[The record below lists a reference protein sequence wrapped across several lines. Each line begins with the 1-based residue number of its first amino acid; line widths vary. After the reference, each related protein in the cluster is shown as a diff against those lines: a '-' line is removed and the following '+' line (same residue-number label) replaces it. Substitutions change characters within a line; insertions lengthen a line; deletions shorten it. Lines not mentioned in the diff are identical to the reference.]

1 MTSRFLARRTDVIDA
16 RCQRPLTQG
25 EGAHET
31 CRSSGTDCR
40 PIIAANCHAASIGNA
55 LEWFDLLIYGYF
67 AVTISRL
74 FFPSD
79 DQTVSLLLALGTFG
93 VSYLVRPLGAIV
105 LGAYADRA
113 GRKASLMVSIVLMM
127 IGTTLMVVVPTYA
140 SIGVLAPLFVLFA
153 RLLQGFSVGGEFGSS
168 TSFLVEH
175 GPDRKGFFAS
185 FQWAGQGF
193 AAVLAS
199 LFGVGLTTALTADQL
214 NAWGWRLP
222 YIFGL
227 LIGPIGLYIRRRVD
241 ETPEFLAAE
250 ATSTPVRDVLRDQW
264 DRVLLAIGLAV
275 VSNSSNYLILYMPTY
290 AVKQLSLPQSSGFA
304 ATLLGGII
312 LTVGSPLIGH
322 SSDSL
327 GRTRIMQV
335 AAGLFVISAY
345 PAFVLLTGYASLLV
359 LIGIVCWLSL
369 LKTIYSGVMPS
380 LMAEIFPTRTRVTGM
395 ALSYNISVPIFGGF
409 APFISTWLIEL
420 TGNSLAPSFYL
431 MLTAL
436 VSLGALVLVRNRLC
450 LV

>member
-1 MTSRFLARRTDVIDA
+1 MKLAAAVEPIA
-16 RCQRPLTQG
+16 G
-25 EGAHET
+25 
-31 CRSSGTDCR
+31 RSSLRIVT
-40 PIIAANCHAASIGNA
+40 AASIGNA

-93 VSYLVRPLGAIV
+93 ASYLVRPFGAIV

-264 DRVLLAIGLAV
+264 GRVLLAIGLAV

-304 ATLLGGII
+304 ATLFGGII

>member
-1 MTSRFLARRTDVIDA
+1 MKLAATLEPV
-16 RCQRPLTQG
+16 G
-25 EGAHET
+25 G
-31 CRSSGTDCR
+31 RSTLR
-40 PIIAANCHAASIGNA
+40 IVTAASIGNA

-74 FFPSD
+74 FFPTE

-93 VSYLVRPLGAIV
+93 ASYLVRPLGAIV

-113 GRKASLMVSIVLMM
+113 GRKASLMISILLMM
-127 IGTTLMVVVPTYA
+127 LGTLVMVVIPTYA
-140 SIGVLAPLFVLFA
+140 SIGVLAPIAVLVA
-153 RLLQGFSVGGEFGSS
+153 RLMQGFSVGGEFGSS

-214 NAWGWRLP
+214 NAWGWRIP

-227 LIGPIGLYIRRRVD
+227 LIGPIGFYIRRHVD
-241 ETPEFLAAE
+241 ETPEFLAIE
-250 ATSTPVRDVLRDQW
+250 ATASPVRDVLWHQW
-264 DRVLLAIGLAV
+264 GRVLLAIGIAV

-290 AVKQLSLPQSSGFA
+290 AVRQLSLPQSSGFI
-304 ATLLGGII
+304 ATLLGGLI
-312 LTVGSPLIGH
+312 LTVGSPLVGH
-322 SSDSL
+322 SSDSM

-345 PAFVLLTGYASLLV
+345 PAFVLLTGHASLAVLV
-359 LIGIVCWLSL
+359 GIVCWLSL

-380 LMAEIFPTRTRVTGM
+380 LMAEIFPTRTRGTGM

-420 TGNSLAPSFYL
+420 TGNNLAPSFYL
-431 MLTAL
+431 MLTGL
-436 VSLGALVLVRNRLC
+436 MSLSALVLVRGRLR
-450 LV
+450 LI

>member
-1 MTSRFLARRTDVIDA
+1 MKLAAAVEPIA
-16 RCQRPLTQG
+16 G
-25 EGAHET
+25 
-31 CRSSGTDCR
+31 RSSPR
-40 PIIAANCHAASIGNA
+40 IIAAASIGNA
-55 LEWFDLLIYGYF
+55 FEWFDLLIYGYF

-79 DQTVSLLLALGTFG
+79 DQTASLLLALGTFG

-113 GRKASLMVSIVLMM
+113 GRKASLMASIVLMM

-140 SIGVLAPLFVLFA
+140 SIGALAPLFVLFA

-199 LFGVGLTTALTADQL
+199 LFGVGLTTALSVDQL
-214 NAWGWRLP
+214 NAWGWRIP

-227 LIGPIGLYIRRRVD
+227 LIGPIGLYIRRHVD

-264 DRVLLAIGLAV
+264 GRVLLAIGLAV

-304 ATLLGGII
+304 ATLLGGMI

-322 SSDSL
+322 SSDSV

-369 LKTIYSGVMPS
+369 LKTLYSGVMPS

-436 VSLGALVLVRNRLC
+436 VSLSALVLVRNRLC
-450 LV
+450 LA

>member
-1 MTSRFLARRTDVIDA
+1 MKLALALEPI
-16 RCQRPLTQG
+16 G
-25 EGAHET
+25 G
-31 CRSSGTDCR
+31 RSSLR
-40 PIIAANCHAASIGNA
+40 IITAASIGNA

-105 LGAYADRA
+105 LGAYADRV
-113 GRKASLMVSIVLMM
+113 GRKASLMVSILLMM
-127 IGTTLMVVVPTYA
+127 IGTVLMVIVPTYA
-140 SIGVLAPLFVLFA
+140 SIGVLAPVVVLVA

-175 GPDRKGFFAS
+175 RPDRKGFFAG

-199 LFGVGLTTALTADQL
+199 LFGVVLTTALTADQL
-214 NAWGWRLP
+214 NAWGWRIP
-222 YIFGL
+222 YVFGL
-227 LIGPIGLYIRRRVD
+227 LIGPIGLYIRRHVD

-250 ATSTPVRDVLRDQW
+250 ATSTPVRDVLGHQW
-264 DRVLLAIGLAV
+264 GRVLLAIGIAV

-290 AVKQLSLPQSSGFA
+290 AVKQLGLPQSSGFA

-322 SSDSL
+322 SSDSV

-335 AAGLFVISAY
+335 AAGLFVMSAY
-345 PAFVLLTGYASLLV
+345 PAFVLLTGYASLPM

-369 LKTIYSGVMPS
+369 LKTLYSGVMPS
-380 LMAEIFPTRTRVTGM
+380 LMAEIFPTRTRGTGM
-395 ALSYNISVPIFGGF
+395 ALSYNISVAIFGGF

-420 TGNSLAPSFYL
+420 TGNKLAPSFYL

-436 VSLGALVLVRNRLC
+436 VSLGALVLARSRLR
-450 LV
+450 LL

>member
-1 MTSRFLARRTDVIDA
+1 MKLAVALEPI
-16 RCQRPLTQG
+16 G
-25 EGAHET
+25 G
-31 CRSSGTDCR
+31 RSSLR
-40 PIIAANCHAASIGNA
+40 IITAASIGNA

-105 LGAYADRA
+105 LGAYADRV
-113 GRKASLMVSIVLMM
+113 GRKASLMVSILLMM
-127 IGTTLMVVVPTYA
+127 IGTVLMVIVPTYA
-140 SIGVLAPLFVLFA
+140 SIGVLAPVVVLVA

-175 GPDRKGFFAS
+175 RPDRKGFFAG

-199 LFGVGLTTALTADQL
+199 LFGVVLTTALTADQL
-214 NAWGWRLP
+214 NAWGWRIP
-222 YIFGL
+222 YVFGL
-227 LIGPIGLYIRRRVD
+227 LIGPIGLYIRRHVD

-250 ATSTPVRDVLRDQW
+250 ATSTPVRDVLGHQW
-264 DRVLLAIGLAV
+264 GRVLLAIGIAV

-290 AVKQLSLPQSSGFA
+290 AVKQLGLPQSSGFA

-322 SSDSL
+322 SSDSV

-335 AAGLFVISAY
+335 AAGLFVMSAY
-345 PAFVLLTGYASLLV
+345 PAFVLLTGYASLPM

-369 LKTIYSGVMPS
+369 LKTLYSGVMPS
-380 LMAEIFPTRTRVTGM
+380 LMAEIFPTRTRGTGM
-395 ALSYNISVPIFGGF
+395 ALSYNISVAIFGGF

-420 TGNSLAPSFYL
+420 TGNKLAPSFYL

-436 VSLGALVLVRNRLC
+436 VSLGALVLARSRLR
-450 LV
+450 LL

>member
-1 MTSRFLARRTDVIDA
+1 MKLAATLEPVA
-16 RCQRPLTQG
+16 G
-25 EGAHET
+25 
-31 CRSSGTDCR
+31 RSSLRIVT
-40 PIIAANCHAASIGNA
+40 AASIGNA

-79 DQTVSLLLALGTFG
+79 DQTASLLLALGTFG
-93 VSYLVRPLGAIV
+93 ASYLVRPVGAIV

-113 GRKASLMVSIVLMM
+113 GRKASLMVSILLMM
-127 IGTTLMVVVPTYA
+127 IGTLLMVVMPTYA
-140 SIGVLAPLFVLFA
+140 SIGALAPVAVLLA
-153 RLLQGFSVGGEFGSS
+153 RLMQGFSVGGEFGSS

-185 FQWAGQGF
+185 FQWAGQGL

-214 NAWGWRLP
+214 NVWGWRIP
-222 YIFGL
+222 YVFGL
-227 LIGPIGLYIRRRVD
+227 LIGPIGFYIRRHVD
-241 ETPEFLAAE
+241 ETPEFLAVE
-250 ATSTPVRDVLRDQW
+250 ATATPVREVLGQQW
-264 DRVLLAIGLAV
+264 GRVLLAIGVAV

-290 AVKQLSLPQSSGFA
+290 AVKQLSLPQSSGFI
-304 ATLLGGII
+304 ATLLGGLI
-312 LTVGSPLIGH
+312 LTCGSPLIGH
-322 SSDSL
+322 SSDSM

-345 PAFVLLTGYASLLV
+345 PAFVLLTTYASLPV

-369 LKTIYSGVMPS
+369 LKTIYSGIMPS
-380 LMAEIFPTRTRVTGM
+380 LLSEMFPTRTRSTGM

-409 APFISTWLIEL
+409 APFISTWLIEV
-420 TGNSLAPSFYL
+420 TRSNLAPSFYL
-431 MLTAL
+431 IFTAL
-436 VSLGALVLVRNRLC
+436 VSLGALVLVRNRLR

>member
-1 MTSRFLARRTDVIDA
+1 MKLAAAVEPIARR
-16 RCQRPLTQG
+16 
-25 EGAHET
+25 
-31 CRSSGTDCR
+31 SSLRIVT
-40 PIIAANCHAASIGNA
+40 AASIGNA

-93 VSYLVRPLGAIV
+93 ASYLVRPFGAIV

-395 ALSYNISVPIFGGF
+395 ALSYNTSVPIFGGF
-409 APFISTWLIEL
+409 APFISTWLIQL
-420 TGNSLAPSFYL
+420 TGNNLAPSFYL

-436 VSLGALVLVRNRLC
+436 VSFGALVLGRNRLR
-450 LV
+450 LA

>member
-1 MTSRFLARRTDVIDA
+1 MK
-16 RCQRPLTQG
+16 LTAAVEPIAG
-25 EGAHET
+25 
-31 CRSSGTDCR
+31 RSSLRIVT
-40 PIIAANCHAASIGNA
+40 AASIGNA

-105 LGAYADRA
+105 LGAYADQA
-113 GRKASLMVSIVLMM
+113 GRKASLMISIVLMM
-127 IGTTLMVVVPTYA
+127 IGTTLMVVIPTYA
-140 SIGVLAPLFVLFA
+140 SIGVLAPLVVLFA

-214 NAWGWRLP
+214 NAWGWRIP

-227 LIGPIGLYIRRRVD
+227 LIGPIGLYIRRHVD
-241 ETPEFLAAE
+241 ETPEFLASE
-250 ATSTPVRDVLRDQW
+250 APSTPVRDVLRHQW
-264 DRVLLAIGLAV
+264 GRVLLAIGIAV

-290 AVKQLSLPQSSGFA
+290 AVKRLSLPQSSGFA

-322 SSDSL
+322 FSDSV

-335 AAGLFVISAY
+335 GAGLFVISAY
-345 PAFVLLTGYASLLV
+345 PAFVLLTGYASLFV

-409 APFISTWLIEL
+409 APFIATWLIEL
-420 TGNSLAPSFYL
+420 TGNNLAPSFYL

-436 VSLGALVLVRNRLC
+436 VSLGALVLVRNRLR

>member
-1 MTSRFLARRTDVIDA
+1 MKLAATLEPVGGQSSIRI
-16 RCQRPLTQG
+16 LT
-25 EGAHET
+25 
-31 CRSSGTDCR
+31 
-40 PIIAANCHAASIGNA
+40 AASIGNA

-74 FFPSD
+74 FFPTE

-113 GRKASLMVSIVLMM
+113 GRKASLMISILLMM
-127 IGTTLMVVVPTYA
+127 IGTLLMAVIATYA
-140 SIGVLAPLFVLFA
+140 SIGVLAPIAVLVA
-153 RLLQGFSVGGEFGSS
+153 RLMQGFSVGGEFGSS

-199 LFGVGLTTALTADQL
+199 LFGVGLTTVLTADQL
-214 NAWGWRLP
+214 NAWGWRIP

-227 LIGPIGLYIRRRVD
+227 LIGPIGFYLRRHVD
-241 ETPEFLAAE
+241 ETPEFLAVE
-250 ATSTPVRDVLRDQW
+250 ATSSPVRDVLWHQW
-264 DRVLLAIGLAV
+264 GRVLLAIGIAV

-290 AVKQLSLPQSSGFA
+290 AVKQLSLPQSSGFI
-304 ATLLGGII
+304 ATLLGGLI
-312 LTVGSPLIGH
+312 LTVGSPLVGH
-322 SSDSL
+322 SSDSV

-345 PAFVLLTGYASLLV
+345 PAFVLLTGYASLVV

-369 LKTIYSGVMPS
+369 LKTTYSGVMPS
-380 LMAEIFPTRTRVTGM
+380 LMAEIFPTRTRGTGM

-420 TGNSLAPSFYL
+420 TGNNLSPSFYL
-431 MLTAL
+431 MFTAL
-436 VSLGALVLVRNRLC
+436 MSFCALVLVRNRLH

>member
-1 MTSRFLARRTDVIDA
+1 MKLAATLEPVA
-16 RCQRPLTQG
+16 G
-25 EGAHET
+25 
-31 CRSSGTDCR
+31 RSSLRIVT
-40 PIIAANCHAASIGNA
+40 AASIGNA

-79 DQTVSLLLALGTFG
+79 DQTASLLLALGTFG
-93 VSYLVRPLGAIV
+93 ASYLVRPVGAIV

-113 GRKASLMVSIVLMM
+113 GRKASLMVSILLMM
-127 IGTTLMVVVPTYA
+127 IGTLLMVVMPTYA
-140 SIGVLAPLFVLFA
+140 SIGALAPVAVLLA
-153 RLLQGFSVGGEFGSS
+153 RLMQGFSVGGEFGSS

-175 GPDRKGFFAS
+175 GADRKGFFAS
-185 FQWAGQGF
+185 FQWAGQGL

-214 NAWGWRLP
+214 NVWGWRIP
-222 YIFGL
+222 YVFGL
-227 LIGPIGLYIRRRVD
+227 LIGPIGFYIRRHVD
-241 ETPEFLAAE
+241 ETPEFLAVE
-250 ATSTPVRDVLRDQW
+250 ATATPVREVLGQQW
-264 DRVLLAIGLAV
+264 GRVLLAIGVAV

-290 AVKQLSLPQSSGFA
+290 AVKQLSLPQSSGFI
-304 ATLLGGII
+304 ATLLGGLI
-312 LTVGSPLIGH
+312 LTCGSPLIGH
-322 SSDSL
+322 SSDSM

-345 PAFVLLTGYASLLV
+345 PAFVLLTTYASLPV

-369 LKTIYSGVMPS
+369 LKTIYSGIMPS
-380 LMAEIFPTRTRVTGM
+380 LLSEMFPTRTRSTGM

-409 APFISTWLIEL
+409 APFISTWLIEV
-420 TGNSLAPSFYL
+420 TRSNLAPSFYL
-431 MLTAL
+431 IFTAL
-436 VSLGALVLVRNRLC
+436 VSLGALVLVRNRLR

>member
-1 MTSRFLARRTDVIDA
+1 MKLAAAVEPIA
-16 RCQRPLTQG
+16 G
-25 EGAHET
+25 
-31 CRSSGTDCR
+31 RSSLRIVT
-40 PIIAANCHAASIGNA
+40 AASIGNA

-93 VSYLVRPLGAIV
+93 ASYLVRPFGAIV

-264 DRVLLAIGLAV
+264 GRVLLAIGLAV